1 MNLTTGQ
8 ENFPARHRDAVVVAA
23 ARTPVGRRRGV
34 LAGVH
39 PVDLSAIVL
48 QALTERTGIEPSHV
62 DDVIWGCVTQV
73 GEQSGNVARLAALA
87 AGWPD
92 HIPGTTVDRACGS
105 SQQAIHM
112 AAAAVAAGHCDL
124 VIAGGVES
132 MTRVPMGSARRAGPG
147 YPYGPAVRRRF
158 RNQLGDDQEFSQGVA
173 AERIAE
179 LWKLSRAELD
189 SYALRSH
196 AAAAAAADR
205 GFFAEEIVPVTQ
217 AGTDGGDGAVR
228 ADEGIRRGGTLA
240 LLASLGTPFA
250 PEGTVTAGNA
260 SQISDGAAGVVIATA
275 ARAAEL
281 GLLPVV
287 RFRAFAVVGVDP
299 VLMLTGPIPATA
311 RVLAKAGLS
320 LGDIGVFEVNE
331 AFSSVV
337 LAWLKETGADPAVVN
352 PNGGAIA
359 LGHPLGASGAR
370 LLTTMVHHMAERGIR
385 YGLQTMCEGGGMA
398 NAMVVELT

>member
-1 MNLTTGQ
+1 MNHTTDQ
-8 ENFPARHRDAVVVAA
+8 EGCSAVNRDAVMVAA

-34 LAGVH
+34 LAGAH

-48 QALTERTGIEPSHV
+48 QALTERTGIEPSQV

-87 AGWPD
+87 AGWPE

-105 SQQAIHM
+105 SQQAVHM

-132 MTRVPMGSARRAGPG
+132 MSRVPMGSARRSGPG
-147 YPYGPAVRRRF
+147 LPYGPAVRRRF
-158 RNQLGDDQEFSQGVA
+158 SSELGDGGEFSQGVA
-173 AERIAE
+173 AERIAKR
-179 LWKLSRAELD
+179 WKLSRGELD
-189 SYALRSH
+189 GYALRSH
-196 AAAAAAADR
+196 AAATAAADR

-217 AGTDGGDGAVR
+217 GGVDGVGGTVR

-240 LLASLGTPFA
+240 SLASLATPFA
-250 PEGTVTAGNA
+250 PTGTVTAGNA
-260 SQISDGAAGVVIATA
+260 SQISDGAAGAVIATST
-275 ARAAEL
+275 RAAEL
-281 GLLPVV
+281 GLRPVA

-311 RVLAKAGLS
+311 KVLAKAGLS
-320 LGDIGVFEVNE
+320 LDDIGVFEVNE

-337 LAWLKETGADPAVVN
+337 LAWLRETGADPAVVN

-370 LLTTMVHHMAERGIR
+370 LLTTMVHHMTQRGIR

-398 NAMVVELT
+398 NAMVLELA